1 MAKSKKFKTEVNS
14 IPAGGQWECQLE
26 LDGEACG
33 IIISNDAQLMYPN
46 AQHFWDIHP
55 ASCFGGIHLHNLVT
69 GEDVLPMEDF
79 EPLDDWTVRFLKAI
93 LPAAVADF
101 RKPQFL
107 SARDF
112 IRNYAGSKDNLD
124 DAVVAYT
131 NSLDDVHDD
140 VTPTPGQKRKE
151 IYRLC
156 PLPQPFHQ
164 RCFDESHA
172 DALLPQVSPGK
183 ISQRQEVCEEVSG
196 SQSQTLGCERRST
209 AVAQNRR
216 QNYSQSQT
224 LGCENRVESCVSD
237 YNAHQKCSTAVAQ
250 NRRQN

>member
-1 MAKSKKFKTEVNS
+1 MAKSKIFKTEVNS

-33 IIISNDAQLMYPN
+33 IIISNDAQLMHPN

-79 EPLDDWTVRFLKAI
+79 EPLDDWTVRFLKSI

-112 IRNYAGSKDNLD
+112 IRNYTGSKDNLA
-124 DAVVAYT
+124 DAVAGRGLGKLLQFSAGHALFADGPEGIVSQCLIRKSKHQPHVLSCSTMILIHNVPSYFGIEGTLREFGCLGA
-131 NSLDDVHDD
+131 
-140 VTPTPGQKRKE
+140 KRK
-151 IYRLC
+151 
-156 PLPQPFHQ
+156 QP
-164 RCFDESHA
+164 RKGA
-172 DALLPQVSPGK
+172 DAPCIIGVK
-183 ISQRQEVCEEVSG
+183 FVDCFTR
-196 SQSQTLGCERRST
+196 
-209 AVAQNRR
+209 
-216 QNYSQSQT
+216 NYD
-224 LGCENRVESCVSD
+224 GGR
-237 YNAHQKCSTAVAQ
+237 
-250 NRRQN
+250 